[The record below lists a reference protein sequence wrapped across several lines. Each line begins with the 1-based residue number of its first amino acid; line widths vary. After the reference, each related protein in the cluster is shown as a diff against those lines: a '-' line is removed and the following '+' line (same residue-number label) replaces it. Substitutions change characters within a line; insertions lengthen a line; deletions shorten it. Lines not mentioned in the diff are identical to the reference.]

1 MSTVIRNDSDLF
13 RTLNIYGNTTNG
25 MQKSMLRI
33 SSGLKINSAGDDPSG
48 WGVSKRMLQ
57 QISSTDQAEM
67 NVQTDTSMIRV
78 AEAAI
83 SNTVEIIHT
92 LRARAINSAND
103 HNDEDARAVIQYEA
117 TQLLNQIDN
126 NSKVAF
132 NNQKLLDG
140 SKSLEGLTF
149 HVGGEA
155 NFSINVKLADMSV
168 KGLGLEGL
176 DLSTREGALD
186 AIGYKMSDGSRV
198 DSGTTIINEAGEEEK
213 VYGMLDGA
221 LKRALAQQSMLGAL
235 EESLGFTSDN
245 LLGISENMTAANG
258 VITDA
263 DIAKEM
269 ASYVKLNI
277 LSQSSQFIL
286 AQINQNAASV
296 LDLLVPVQ

>member
-25 MQKSMLRI
+25 MQKSMLKI
-33 SSGLKINSAGDDPSG
+33 SSGLRINSAGDDPSG
-48 WGVSKRMLQ
+48 WVVSKRMLE

-78 AEAAI
+78 AEASI

-103 HNDEDARAVIQYEA
+103 HNTEDAREIIQYEA
-117 TQLLNQIDN
+117 KQLLNQIDN

-132 NNQKLLDG
+132 NGKKLLDG
-140 SKSLEGLTF
+140 SQSLEGLNF

-155 NFSINVKLADMSV
+155 NFSITVKLADMSIE
-168 KGLGLEGL
+168 GLGLGGL
-176 DLSTREGALD
+176 DLSTREGALAALGVRLD
-186 AIGYKMSDGSRV
+186 DGTYA
-198 DSGTTIINEAGEEEK
+198 DSGTVTDPETGEK
-213 VYGMLDGA
+213 IYGMLDEA
-221 LKRALAQQSMLGAL
+221 LRRALSQQSMLGAL
-235 EESLGFTSDN
+235 EEGLGFTSDN

-269 ASYVKLNI
+269 AHYVKLNI
-277 LSQSSQFIL
+277 LSQSAQYIL

-296 LDLLVPVQ
+296 LDLLAPVQ

>member
-25 MQKSMLRI
+25 MQKSMLKI
-33 SSGLKINSAGDDPSG
+33 SSGLRINSAGDDPSG
-48 WGVSKRMLQ
+48 WVVSKRMLE

-78 AEAAI
+78 AEASIA
-83 SNTVEIIHT
+83 NTVEIIHT
-92 LRARAINSAND
+92 LRDRAINSAND
-103 HNDEDARAVIQYEA
+103 HNGEDERAIIQYEA
-117 TQLLNQIDN
+117 QQLLSQIDN
-126 NSKVAF
+126 NSRVAF
-132 NNQKLLDG
+132 NGKKLLDG
-140 SKSLEGLTF
+140 SQSSEGLSF

-155 NFSINVKLADMSV
+155 NFSITVKIADMSV
-168 KGLGLEGL
+168 KGLGLENL

-186 AIGYKMSDGSRV
+186 AIGYRMPDGSHV
-198 DSGTTIINEAGEEEK
+198 DSGTKIINAAGEEET

-221 LKRALAQQSMLGAL
+221 LKKALAQQSMLGAL
-235 EESLGFTSDN
+235 EETLGFTSDN

-269 ASYVKLNI
+269 AHYVKLNI
-277 LSQSSQFIL
+277 LSQSAQYIL

-296 LDLLVPVQ
+296 LDLLTPVQ